1 MLPIKNMKGYVMLS
15 STTLFIQIVTEIA
28 ARKDLSDKEIVQI
41 ARSVSTEP
49 EFSGNREIITYI
61 EDLKVY
67 KRYINRLQKYAYE
80 NNLKGL
86 F

>member
-15 STTLFIQIVTEIA
+15 STTLFVQIITEIA
-28 ARKDLSDKEIVQI
+28 ARKDLSDKEIIQV
-41 ARSVSTEP
+41 ARSVSAEP
-49 EFSGNREIITYI
+49 EFSNNREIIAYI